1 MPFTEGLLFFHF
13 DAVFAPQRMLDPPR
27 PVNTLPLITPDTIA
41 AAAELIGCDRNRLP
55 ELRLI
60 CRSEP
65 AKKSGQN
72 IPKNR
77 CRTTVAEPIRDIGAL
92 TLSAESALSVSVD
105 LWRR

>member
-77 CRTTVAEPIRDIGAL
+77 CRTTVAERMVETLAELPLSGIRS
-92 TLSAESALSVSVD
+92 SA
-105 LWRR
+105 

>member
-1 MPFTEGLLFFHF
+1 MLYSQ
-13 DAVFAPQRMLDPPR
+13 PQRMLDPPR

-41 AAAELIGCDRNRLP
+41 AAAELIGCERNCLP

-77 CRTTVAEPIRDIGAL
+77 CRTTVAERMVE
-92 TLSAESALSVSVD
+92 TLAELPFYRGSGHLLKPRTRPPQRNA
-105 LWRR
+105 